1 MLFWL
6 VCQNARQL
14 NSQTNSDIVVKLKRN
29 VEVKL
34 MNQGKEFKVL
44 VDIKMNIS
52 VEKVKAAFI
61 HSNHERSI

>member
-34 MNQGKEFKVL
+34 TNQGKEFKVL
-44 VDIKMNIS
+44 VDIKMMTMY
-52 VEKVKAAFI
+52 
-61 HSNHERSI
+61 